1 MSQLVPKKGDINQMM
16 TQIEVRE
23 KTIFDD
29 VNRNNVNRGNVVYS
43 PTEVFLQR
51 YFEACSLIYFKEEH
65 FLFRFPF

>member
-1 MSQLVPKKGDINQMM
+1 MFLTSYFIENLYEFTVIPQFMSQLVPKKGDINQMM

-43 PTEVFLQR
+43 PTEVFLQ
-51 YFEACSLIYFKEEH
+51 K
-65 FLFRFPF
+65 